1 MKRILI
7 TGASGFIGSTLVDEA
22 LKRGWEVTAAVR
34 PSSDKTYLQ
43 DSKIRLLDLN
53 FRDNTAL
60 KTQLENA
67 GRFDYVIHNAG
78 CTRALTR
85 QGYIDVNANYTKKFA
100 EILRG
105 GNFQPDKF
113 LLTSSLAAL
122 GPTQKDKI
130 ITPASK
136 PQPVTYY
143 GESKLEA
150 EQNLA
155 QLDGFPWVAI
165 QPTAV
170 FGPREKD
177 FLDVVKPFTNGF
189 EFSLGT
195 KPQQLSFIYSK
206 DLVRMMLAAL
216 EYGHIGKKYIATD
229 GKAYTTADLGNAISS
244 VIGKKTIK
252 VKIPMGIVKVVAFAS
267 EKVSEW
273 RNVPTILNRNKLGE
287 LTAESWICDMTET
300 FTDLKFTPQYD
311 LFSGMKETIEWYKQA
326 GWIN

>member
-22 LKRGWEVTAAVR
+22 LNRGWDVTAAVR
-34 PSSDKTYLQ
+34 PTSDKTYLQ
-43 DSKIRLLDLN
+43 DPRIHFLDLN
-53 FRDNTAL
+53 FRDDKAL
-60 KTQLENA
+60 KTQLESA

-85 QGYIDVNANYTKKFA
+85 QGYMDVNADYTKKFA

-105 GNFQPDKF
+105 GKLEPDKF

-122 GPTQKDKI
+122 GPTKKDKI
-130 ITPASK
+130 ISPKNK

-143 GESKLEA
+143 GESKLAA
-150 EQNLA
+150 EQYLANLN
-155 QLDGFPWVAI
+155 DFPWVAI

-177 FLDVVKPFTNGF
+177 FLDVIKPFKMGL
-189 EFSLGT
+189 EVSLGS

-216 EYGHIGKKYIATD
+216 EFGHVGKKYVATD
-229 GKAYTTADLGNAISS
+229 GKAYSNADLGNAIST
-244 VIGKKTIK
+244 VLGKNTVKL
-252 VKIPMGIVKVVAFAS
+252 KIPMGVVKFAAFAS
-267 EKVSEW
+267 EKISEW
-273 RNVPTILNRNKLGE
+273 RNIPSILNRNKLGE
-287 LTAESWICDMTET
+287 LTAESWICDMSET
-300 FTDLKFTPQYD
+300 FSDLKFTPQYD
-311 LFSGMKETIEWYKQA
+311 LFSGMKETIEWYKKQ
-326 GWIN
+326 GWL